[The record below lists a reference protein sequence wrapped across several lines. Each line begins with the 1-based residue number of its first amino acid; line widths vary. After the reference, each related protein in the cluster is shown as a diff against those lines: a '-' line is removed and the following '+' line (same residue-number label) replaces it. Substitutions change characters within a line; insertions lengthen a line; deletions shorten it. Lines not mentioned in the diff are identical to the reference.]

1 MLCERCKKNEA
12 VVFYRENI
20 NGKEKK
26 YSLCED
32 CKNEMER
39 SGEIKLFDLGDSFFK
54 YYSDPFDELGSI
66 FGSWFALP
74 NSAGARL
81 ASEAK
86 KCPLCGAT
94 FSDIKRDGKL
104 GCPECYETFA
114 NELEGTFGGYESSA
128 CEKAGRKMPLSHKAK
143 ADHKAAIKKLS
154 AEMKEAISSENFE
167 EAARIRDEI
176 KKLKDEDSAS

>member
-39 SGEIKLFDLGDSFFK
+39 SGEIKLFDFGDNFFK

-66 FGSWFALP
+66 FGSLFSLP
-74 NSAGARL
+74 TSSHARIG
-81 ASEAK
+81 SGAK
-86 KCPLCGAT
+86 KCPLCGST
-94 FSDIKRDGKL
+94 FADLQREGKL
-104 GCPECYETFA
+104 GCPECYDTFA
-114 NELEGTFGGYESSA
+114 DELESTFGGYESSA
-128 CEKAGRKMPLSHKAK
+128 SEKSGRKMPHLHKEK
-143 ADHKAAIKKLS
+143 ADHKATIKKLS

-167 EAARIRDEI
+167 EAARLRDEI
-176 KKLKDEDSAS
+176 KRLKEEDSAS